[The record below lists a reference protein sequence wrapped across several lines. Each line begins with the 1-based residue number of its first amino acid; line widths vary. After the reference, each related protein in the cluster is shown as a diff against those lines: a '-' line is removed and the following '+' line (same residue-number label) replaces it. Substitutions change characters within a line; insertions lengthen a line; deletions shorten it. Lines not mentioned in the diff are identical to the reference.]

1 MTMNSN
7 DESTSDIEAGGTLD
21 VPLAADREGRVLI
34 LTLNRPDR
42 LNALTPELH
51 EQLHHAVEAASRDAA
66 IGAVVLTGAG
76 RAFCSGGDMGG
87 RKDSAAAAPT
97 MEQRADELRR
107 HGETARLL
115 HDMPKPTLAMVNG
128 VAAGAGLAL
137 ALACDLRIASHDSIL
152 TTAYVKVAMSGDLGS
167 SYFLT
172 QLVGSARAREL
183 LFLSERIDAAEAH
196 RIGLVSRVVDAGSL
210 RSTTLQVARQLAE
223 GPAVALRYI
232 KRNLACAETRSL
244 DEVLESEAFGMA
256 RCGRTQDVKEAARA
270 FREKR
275 PPIFKGC

>member
-1 MTMNSN
+1 MSLN
-7 DESTSDIEAGGTLD
+7 DESRTAADT
-21 VPLAADREGRVLI
+21 PLAAERDGRVLI
-34 LTLNRPDR
+34 LTLNRPDK

-51 EQLHHAVEAASRDAA
+51 RLLHAAVMNAAHDAN

-87 RKDSAAAAPT
+87 RRDSTGTAPT
-97 MEQRADELRR
+97 LEQRADELRS

-115 HDMPKPTLAMVNG
+115 HEMPKPTLAMING

-137 ALACDLRIASHDSIL
+137 ALACDLRVAAGDAVL
-152 TTAYVKVAMSGDLGS
+152 TTSYVNVALSGDLGS

-172 QLVGSARAREL
+172 RLVGSAKARQLML
-183 LFLSERIDAAEAH
+183 LSDKIGAAEAH
-196 RIGLVSRVVDAGSL
+196 RIGLVNLVADPG
-210 RSTTLQVARQLAE
+210 TLQETTMRVAQHLAD

-232 KRNLACAETRSL
+232 KRNLLCAETGSL
-244 DEVLESEAFGMA
+244 SEVMDSEAFGMA
-256 RCGRTQDVKEAARA
+256 RCGRTQDVKEAAQA
-270 FREKR
+270 FRDKR

>member
-1 MTMNSN
+1 MNPTEEFLSVPGAAAAN
-7 DESTSDIEAGGTLD
+7 TPLTIE
-21 VPLAADREGRVLI
+21 RMGRVLV

-51 EQLHHAVEAASRDAA
+51 ARLHGATAEAARDAT

-87 RKDSAAAAPT
+87 RQNSALTTPT
-97 MEQRADELRR
+97 LEERADELRH

-115 HDMPKPTLAMVNG
+115 HEMPKPTLAMLNG
-128 VAAGAGLAL
+128 VAAGAGMAL
-137 ALACDLRIASHDSIL
+137 ALACDLRIASRDAVL

-183 LFLSERIDAAEAH
+183 LFLSEKIDATEAR
-196 RIGLVSRVVDAGSL
+196 RIGLVSRVVDAESL
-210 RSTTLQVARQLAE
+210 RSTTLQIAQQLAE

-232 KRNLACAETRSL
+232 KRNLSCAETRSL
-244 DEVLESEAFGMA
+244 GEVIECEAFGMA
-256 RCGRTQDVKEAARA
+256 RCGRTQDVKEAALA

-275 PPIFKGC
+275 RPVFKGQ

>member
-1 MTMNSN
+1 MSSHE
-7 DESTSDIEAGGTLD
+7 ESRSVADVGVGGTPD
-21 VPLAADREGRVLI
+21 RPLRIERDGRVLI
-34 LTLNRPDR
+34 LTLHRPDK

-51 EQLHHAVEAASRDAA
+51 EQLHQAVVAASNDAD
-66 IGAVVLTGAG
+66 IGAIVLTGAG

-87 RKDSAAAAPT
+87 RKDSASAAPT
-97 MEQRADELRR
+97 LEQRAEELRR

-137 ALACDLRIASHDSIL
+137 ALACDLRIASRDSVL
-152 TTAYVKVAMSGDLGS
+152 TTSYVKVAMSGDLGC

-172 QLVGSARAREL
+172 QLVGSAKAREL
-183 LFLSERIDAAEAH
+183 MFLSERIDATEAS
-196 RIGLVSRVVDAGSL
+196 RIGLVSRIVDADSL
-210 RSTTLQVARQLAE
+210 RAATLQLAQQLAQ
-223 GPAVALRYI
+223 GPALALRYI
-232 KRNLACAETRSL
+232 KRNLTCAETGSL
-244 DEVLESEAFGMA
+244 AEVLETEAFGMG
-256 RCGRTQDVKEAARA
+256 RCGRTQDAKEAALA

>member
-1 MTMNSN
+1 MTVNSH
-7 DESTSDIEAGGTLD
+7 DESTSGSVAGA
-21 VPLAADREGRVLI
+21 VPDAPLVADREGRVLI

-51 EQLHHAVEAASRDAA
+51 EQLRHALEAASRDTA

-87 RKDSAAAAPT
+87 RKSAAAAAAT
-97 MEQRADELRR
+97 MEQRADELRH

-137 ALACDLRIASHDSIL
+137 ALACDLRIASHDSML

-183 LFLSERIDAAEAH
+183 LLLSEKIDAAEAY

-210 RSTTLQVARQLAE
+210 RGTTLQLARALAE

-232 KRNLACAETRSL
+232 KRNLACAESRSL

-256 RCGRTQDVKEAARA
+256 RCGRTQDVKEAAQA

>member
-1 MTMNSN
+1 MSLN
-7 DESTSDIEAGGTLD
+7 DESLSVADVGAAPEIPLTIERD
-21 VPLAADREGRVLI
+21 GRVLI

-51 EQLHHAVEAASRDAA
+51 EQLQYAVADAA
-66 IGAVVLTGAG
+66 HDAEVGAVVLTGAG

-87 RKDSAAAAPT
+87 RKKSDAPAPT
-97 MEQRADELRR
+97 LEQRVDELRH

-137 ALACDLRIASHDSIL
+137 ALACDLRIASQDAVL
-152 TTAYVKVAMSGDLGS
+152 TTSYVKVALSGDLGS

-172 QLVGSARAREL
+172 QLVGSAKAREL
-183 LFLSERIDAAEAH
+183 MFLSDKIDANEAY
-196 RIGLVSRVVDAGSL
+196 RIGLVNRVVAADSL
-210 RSTTLQVARQLAE
+210 RATALQLATQLAQ

-244 DEVLESEAFGMA
+244 AEVLENEAFGMA
-256 RCGRTQDVKEAARA
+256 RCGRTQDVKEAALA

-275 PPIFKGC
+275 PPNFKGY